1 MTIALAA
8 PTRWWENAMCRDRN
22 PLVYELA
29 GLEETTEVE
38 KARIARRLC
47 RGCPVIRECAADA
60 LAVPYD
66 AGVVRGGV
74 WLTPTPTGVRRTP
87 AATQRLSAVAND
99 TWKANHA

>member
-1 MTIALAA
+1 MTIALAE
-8 PTRWWENAMCRDRN
+8 PTYWWETAMCRDRN

-29 GLEETTEVE
+29 GFEETTEVE

-47 RGCPVIRECAADA
+47 RGCPVIRECAEDA
-60 LAVPYD
+60 LASPTD

-74 WLTPTPTGVRRTP
+74 WLTPTKTEARRTP
-87 AATQRLSAVAND
+87 AATQRLAAAAND